1 MISSTKGTILNYFG
15 LSNTYNPFKDEN
27 ALQVA
32 ENLYFEIPSLEPFE
46 NSNYVSV
53 STGLLTNSL
62 SFLNDCIFE
71 IYDNDTKIADLQNV
85 IGEIGNDKYMPKEGQ
100 IFWFNKDGLRGSY
113 FLNSIYAGKKLKLVS
128 GRYITTSIT
137 SGVLNDMFERTV
149 GVPSYIEEINN
160 MIDDIKNKS
169 TYIITETITKTD
181 TGTKNW
187 ELNWRDD
194 LEYLQVAGYISG
206 NSKALQSLSSF
217 GLYNT
222 IDDKSPFIGW
232 FGSSSS
238 AYYYGGEFE
247 KSFTNA
253 QASIPSLKW
262 FPILD
267 NKPVLGMKNNLENT
281 IYAKLY
287 FLVRH
292 KN

>member
-27 ALQVA
+27 ALQIA
-32 ENLYFEIPSLEPFE
+32 ENLYFEIPLETFE
-46 NSNYVSV
+46 NSNYAAV

-85 IGEIGNDKYMPKEGQ
+85 IGEIGNDKYMPKENQ
-100 IFWFNKDGLRGSY
+100 IFWFNKDGLRGTY

-160 MIDDIKNKS
+160 MIYDIKNNS
-169 TYIITETITKTD
+169 SFIISETITKSGI
-181 TGTKNW
+181 GTQKW

-194 LEYLQVAGYISG
+194 LEYLQVSGYVSG
-206 NSKALQSLSSF
+206 NIKSLQSLSSF
-217 GLYNT
+217 GVYQT
-222 IDDKSPFIGW
+222 IDDKAPFIGY

-238 AYYYGGEFE
+238 YYYYGGEFE
-247 KSFTNA
+247 KKSINY
-253 QASIPSLKW
+253 QAGLPNLKW
-262 FPILD
+262 FPILN
-267 NKPVLGMKNNLENT
+267 NKPILGIKNNSENT
-281 IYAKLY
+281 VTAKLY
-287 FLVRH
+287 FLVRY
-292 KN
+292 K

>member
-32 ENLYFEIPSLEPFE
+32 ENLYFEIPLEPFE
-46 NSNYVSV
+46 NSNYVAV

-85 IGEIGNDKYMPKEGQ
+85 IGEIGNDKYMPKENQ
-100 IFWFNKDGLRGSY
+100 IFWFNKDGLRGTY

-137 SGVLNDMFERTV
+137 SGVLNDMFERTI

-160 MIDDIKNKS
+160 MIDDIKNNS
-169 TYIITETITKTD
+169 SFIISETITKSGSGSQT
-181 TGTKNW
+181 W

-194 LEYLQVAGYISG
+194 LEYLQIAGYIYG
-206 NSKALQSLSSF
+206 TNYTGQF
-217 GLYNT
+217 GLYNNF
-222 IDDKSPFIGW
+222 DNDKAPFIGW
-232 FGSSSS
+232 ISN
-238 AYYYGGEFE
+238 YYYGGEFQ
-247 KSFTNA
+247 KSFINF
-253 QASIPSLKW
+253 QGGLPNLLW
-262 FPILD
+262 FPMLN
-267 NKPVLGMKNNLENT
+267 NKPILGIKNNSENT
-281 IYAKLY
+281 ITAKLY
-287 FLVRH
+287 FLVRY
-292 KN
+292 K

>member
-32 ENLYFEIPSLEPFE
+32 ENLYFEIPIEPFE
-46 NSNYVSV
+46 NSNYVAV

-71 IYDNDTKIADLQNV
+71 IYDSDTKIADLQNV
-85 IGEIGNDKYMPKEGQ
+85 IGEIGNDKYIPKEGQ
-100 IFWFNKDGLRGSY
+100 IFWFNKDGLRGTY

-160 MIDDIKNKS
+160 MIDDIKNNS
-169 TYIITETITKTD
+169 TFIIKETITKS
-181 TGTKNW
+181 GSGNQNW

-194 LEYLQVAGYISG
+194 LEYLQVSGYISG
-206 NSKALQSLSSF
+206 DIKAMQSMSSF
-217 GLYNT
+217 GLYQT
-222 IDDKSPFIGW
+222 INDKAPFIGW
-232 FGSSSS
+232 FGSSSA
-238 AYYYGGEFE
+238 AYYYGGEFQN
-247 KSFTNA
+247 SFANITAGLPN
-253 QASIPSLKW
+253 IKW
-262 FPILD
+262 FPIL
-267 NKPVLGMKNNLENT
+267 NPKPILAIKNSSEQT
-281 IYAKLY
+281 IIAELY
-287 FLVRH
+287 FLVRY
-292 KN
+292 K